1 LPSVDV
7 KTRPGCLIE
16 ADPVALVFIQQCILV
31 QPVLCSSVHNK
42 MFSKVFT
49 FWNEQTIF
57 FNIVFVIKV
66 GERMKLTSLYLHL
79 SINTLLHKE

>member
-7 KTRPGCLIE
+7 KTRPGRLIE
-16 ADPVALVFIQQCILV
+16 ADPVAWCILDV
-31 QPVLCSSVHNK
+31 QPVLSSSVHNK

-66 GERMKLTSLYLHL
+66 GVRTKLTSFTFTSLYQHFA
-79 SINTLLHKE
+79 S

>member
-7 KTRPGCLIE
+7 KTRPGRLIE
-16 ADPVALVFIQQCILV
+16 ALDPVAWCIHDV
-31 QPVLCSSVHNK
+31 QPVLSSSVHNK

-66 GERMKLTSLYLHL
+66 GERTKLTSLHLHL
-79 SINTLLHKE
+79 SINTLLLKE